1 MTIQSSC
8 EISIALPAY
17 QEEENL
23 RLLLPRIG
31 IVMDSIGKPYEILVI
46 DTMGALDETKAVC
59 AAYSCRYLTRIGGNS
74 FGDAVRTGIQ
84 NARGKKIIFMDADG
98 SHAPE
103 FIEKLYA
110 HQSEADLVI
119 ASRYVEHGYTENNKI
134 LTLMSRSL
142 NLTYRLV
149 LGVRCH
155 DLSNSFRLYDAA
167 QLKSLKLSCNN
178 FDIVEE
184 ILLKLARN
192 KRPLEIIEVPFTFKK
207 RMFGKS
213 KRNLFLF
220 IFTYIY
226 TLIRLRF
233 FV

>member
-1 MTIQSSC
+1 MPSQPLY
-8 EISIALPAY
+8 EISVVLPAY

-23 RLLLPRIG
+23 RLLLPRIRT
-31 IVMDSIGKPYEILVI
+31 VLDAIGKSYEVLVI
-46 DTMGALDETKAVC
+46 DTVEPLDNTKAVC
-59 AAYSCRYLTRIGGNS
+59 MSYDCTYYPRSGGNH
-74 FGDAVRTGIQ
+74 FGDAVRTGIKH
-84 NARGKKIIFMDADG
+84 ALGKYIIFMDADG

-110 HQSEADLVI
+110 RHLDADLVI
-119 ASRYVEHGYTENNKI
+119 ASRYIEHGYTENSKI
-134 LTLMSRSL
+134 LTFMSRAL
-142 NLTYRLV
+142 NLTYRIV
-149 LGVRCH
+149 LGIRCH
-155 DLSNSFRLYDAA
+155 DLSNSFRLYDSD
-167 QLKSLKLSCNN
+167 QLKSIHLSCNN

-192 KRPLEIIEVPFTFKK
+192 KKAISIIEIPFTFKQ
-207 RMFGKS
+207 RMFGQS

-226 TLIRLRF
+226 TLVRLRF